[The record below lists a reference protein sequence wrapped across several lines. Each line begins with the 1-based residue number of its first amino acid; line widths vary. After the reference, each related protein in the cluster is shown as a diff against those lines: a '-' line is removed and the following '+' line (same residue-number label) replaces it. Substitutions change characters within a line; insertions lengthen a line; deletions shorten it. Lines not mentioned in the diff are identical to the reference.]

1 MSYALAVDVGTSFTA
16 AAVVRF
22 HQSGS
27 RVPECLPLGTRGASV
42 PSVVYYPEEGTV
54 LVGEAAERRG
64 LDTPERVV
72 REFKRR
78 IGDDVPIILG
88 TLALQPED
96 VFATMARWVADRAA
110 EREGG
115 PASAFF
121 LTHPAAWGS
130 HRLSVIRGAL
140 AAHGLENVTLLPEPE
155 AAALHYASQVRVEE
169 GSTIAVYDLGGGT
182 FDTAVLRK
190 SGTSSFELVGRPEGI
205 EDLGGADFD
214 AAVFRYVAG
223 HTGNA
228 LDHLDPAD
236 PAVLGALTRLRREC
250 VEAKEALSAD
260 SEASIPVLLPGF
272 QQQVRLVRSEFEALI
287 EEPVRETVEALEHSL
302 AQLQLEPADLSTVL
316 LIGGSS
322 RIPLVAQLVSEQL
335 GRPIAVDADPKSSIC
350 LGAAV
355 AALLAQAAAAERAD
369 TEAADTGAAETGLAK
384 PGSSKPGPAP
394 TEAAADQARAA
405 VVPPAVPPAP
415 VNAGRPSWSR
425 KYATAP
431 GAAVGPG
438 GAFSAHQGKGGA
450 HAPKPTVRVTAVAA
464 AAAVLTV
471 LTATAA
477 QSPDGFGNLTA
488 MFVPQAG
495 ASTTGGTAGAG
506 GTEAPGASGGA
517 AAAAVPQPLAGVE
530 ASARKPI
537 SEEAGTAAPAP
548 PAGKQ
553 PANGGEAADGGVS
566 AGGPAAAATA
576 VPTANSGAGTS
587 GTGIVP
593 DSITVPTAGPAD
605 TPTTGPTSPAPTTP
619 TSTAVPGT
627 STPGT
632 ASPGTSPSGTASPGT
647 SPSGTTSP
655 GATDTP
661 TLGSGP
667 APSGTATPTP
677 TSGSASPTVTATTMS
692 ASGPTTDP
700 AASPTTTDLTPTPT
714 VAASPTP
721 EESGSTSPDTS
732 AATAPTTPPGG

>member
-22 HQSGS
+22 HQGASP
-27 RVPECLPLGTRGASV
+27 VPECLPLGARGASV
-42 PSVVYYPEEGTV
+42 PSVVYYPEEGAV

-88 TLALQPED
+88 TLALQPEE

-130 HRLSVIRGAL
+130 HRLSVVRDAL
-140 AAHGLENVTLLPEPE
+140 AARGLENVTLLPEPE

-190 SGTSSFELVGRPEGI
+190 SGSSRFELVGRPEGI

-223 HTGNA
+223 HSGNA

-260 SEASIPVLLPGF
+260 SEANIPVLLPGV

-302 AQLQLEPADLSTVL
+302 AQLHLEPEDLSTVL

-355 AALLAQAAAAERAD
+355 AALLSHTAAAEAAALAEAGAAEADSAPSGSALTGAASTGASSAAAAAG
-369 TEAADTGAAETGLAK
+369 EAGAAVA
-384 PGSSKPGPAP
+384 SSDAPPGP
-394 TEAAADQARAA
+394 DSS
-405 VVPPAVPPAP
+405 
-415 VNAGRPSWSR
+415 GRPSWSR
-425 KYATAP
+425 KYSTA
-431 GAAVGPG
+431 G
-438 GAFSAHQGKGGA
+438 GAIAGPSRSALHGKGGA

-495 ASTTGGTAGAG
+495 ASTTGGSTGAGA
-506 GTEAPGASGGA
+506 TEAPGPGAA
-517 AAAAVPQPLAGVE
+517 AAAAVPQPLAGIE
-530 ASARKPI
+530 ASARKPLTGE
-537 SEEAGTAAPAP
+537 SAPAASAPPTGKQATGGELTAA
-548 PAGKQ
+548 
-553 PANGGEAADGGVS
+553 GGAT
-566 AGGPAAAATA
+566 AGGPAAGA
-576 VPTANSGAGTS
+576 PGNPPSGS
-587 GTGIVP
+587 GTGIIP
-593 DSITVPTAGPAD
+593 DSLTGAVSSPTD
-605 TPTTGPTSPAPTTP
+605 TPQPLPTSPAPTSPVP
-619 TSTAVPGT
+619 TATTAPGT
-627 STPGT
+627 TTSPTTSPAPSPSGT
-632 ASPGTSPSGTASPGT
+632 SSPGTSSPGVT
-647 SPSGTTSP
+647 ISP
-655 GATDTP
+655 TP
-661 TLGSGP
+661 NSGP
-667 APSGTATPTP
+667 APTDTGTVGP
-677 TSGSASPTVTATTMS
+677 TSGSPSPTMTPTTMA
-692 ASGPTTDP
+692 ASGPTGDP
-700 AASPTTTDLTPTPT
+700 LVTPTATELTPTPA
-714 VAASPTP
+714 VAPPPTP
-721 EESGSTSPDTS
+721 EESTT
-732 AATAPTTPPGG
+732 AATDTAVATATTTTPAA

>member
-22 HQSGS
+22 HQGPSA
-27 RVPECLPLGTRGASV
+27 VPECLPLGARGASV
-42 PSVVYYPEEGTV
+42 PSVVYYPEEGAV

-64 LDTPERVV
+64 LDSPERVM

-78 IGDDVPIILG
+78 IGDDVPFVLG

-96 VFATMARWVADRAA
+96 VYATMARWVADRAA

-115 PASAFF
+115 PASAVF
-121 LTHPAAWGS
+121 LTHPAAWGN
-130 HRLSVIRGAL
+130 HRLSVIRDAL

-190 SGTSSFELVGRPEGI
+190 SGSSRFQLLGRPEGI

-214 AAVFRYVAG
+214 AAVFRYVAA

-228 LDHLDPAD
+228 LEDLDTSD

-260 SEASIPVLLPGF
+260 SEASIPVLLPGV

-302 AQLQLEPADLSTVL
+302 AQLHLEPADLSTVL

-322 RIPLVAQLVSEQL
+322 RIPLVAQIVSEEL
-335 GRPIAVDADPKSSIC
+335 DRPIAVDADPKSSIC

-355 AALLAQAAAAERAD
+355 AAVLAHAAAAAEAEAAESQAAATE
-369 TEAADTGAAETGLAK
+369 TEAAE
-384 PGSSKPGPAP
+384 AP
-394 TEAAADQARAA
+394 PA
-405 VVPPAVPPAP
+405 VVLSDVPPAP
-415 VNAGRPSWSR
+415 TGPGLPSWSR
-425 KYATAP
+425 KYTTAA
-431 GAAVGPG
+431 GAPAGPG
-438 GAFSAHQGKGGA
+438 TVRGARHGGA

-477 QSPDGFGNLTA
+477 QSPDGFGSLTA

-495 ASTTGGTAGAG
+495 ASTTGGSIGADAAAADTGAGAG
-506 GTEAPGASGGA
+506 EATTATG
-517 AAAAVPQPLAGVE
+517 VPAPFAGIE
-530 ASARKPI
+530 ASARKPL
-537 SEEAGTAAPAP
+537 AP
-548 PAGKQ
+548 
-553 PANGGEAADGGVS
+553 
-566 AGGPAAAATA
+566 GPGLEAAAAPDAGQAASEGPGPGSSAIADGPVVAGGAAVADPLAGSGGTPDGAAVVPEAVTVDPTSPSDTPSGTPSDAPSDTA
-576 VPTANSGAGTS
+576 SGTPPDTQQPGGTGEPTQSSGTETPTDS
-587 GTGIVP
+587 GTGGTTTPPVTAP
-593 DSITVPTAGPAD
+593 PTGE
-605 TPTTGPTSPAPTTP
+605 TPLP
-619 TSTAVPGT
+619 TSTD
-627 STPGT
+627 
-632 ASPGTSPSGTASPGT
+632 SPS
-647 SPSGTTSP
+647 
-655 GATDTP
+655 
-661 TLGSGP
+661 
-667 APSGTATPTP
+667 P
-677 TSGSASPTVTATTMS
+677 TSDPNPPTTITEAAVAATSLTQETPLESASPSVE
-692 ASGPTTDP
+692 
-700 AASPTTTDLTPTPT
+700 AA
-714 VAASPTP
+714 V
-721 EESGSTSPDTS
+721 E
-732 AATAPTTPPGG
+732 TAPTTSPAA

>member
-22 HQSGS
+22 HKGASP
-27 RVPECLPLGTRGASV
+27 VPECLPLGARGASV

-88 TLALQPED
+88 TLALQPEE
-96 VFATMARWVADRAA
+96 VFAIMARWVADRAA

-130 HRLSVIRGAL
+130 HRLAVVRDAL

-190 SGTSSFELVGRPEGI
+190 SGSSRFELVGRPEGI

-223 HTGNA
+223 HCGNV
-228 LDHLDPAD
+228 LDHMDTTD

-260 SEASIPVLLPGF
+260 SETSIPVLLPGV

-302 AQLQLEPADLSTVL
+302 AQLHLEPEDLSTVL

-355 AALLAQAAAAERAD
+355 AALLAQTAAVEAAAEA
-369 TEAADTGAAETGLAK
+369 ESALAGAALAGAGSPGTETDEARAVVV
-384 PGSSKPGPAP
+384 SSDAPPGPGHSGP
-394 TEAAADQARAA
+394 
-405 VVPPAVPPAP
+405 
-415 VNAGRPSWSR
+415 PSWSR
-425 KYATAP
+425 KYSTA
-431 GAAVGPG
+431 G
-438 GAFSAHQGKGGA
+438 GAIAAPSRSALHGKGGA

-477 QSPDGFGNLTA
+477 QSPDGFGSLTA

-495 ASTTGGTAGAG
+495 ASTTGGSTGGGA
-506 GTEAPGASGGA
+506 TEAPGPGA
-517 AAAAVPQPLAGVE
+517 AVAAAVPQPLAGIE
-530 ASARKPI
+530 ASARKPLTQEPGPAA
-537 SEEAGTAAPAP
+537 STPATGKTAAAGDVAAP
-548 PAGKQ
+548 
-553 PANGGEAADGGVS
+553 GGAK
-566 AGGPAAAATA
+566 AGGPAAGASAIPPAGSSAA
-576 VPTANSGAGTS
+576 
-587 GTGIVP
+587 GTGIIP
-593 DSITVPTAGPAD
+593 DSIAGATPSPTDLSQPL
-605 TPTTGPTSPAPTTP
+605 PTSPATASPTSPPTTAPGTTTSPTTP
-619 TSTAVPGT
+619 PAPS
-627 STPGT
+627 SSGT
-632 ASPGTSPSGTASPGT
+632 ASPSTSPGTSPA
-647 SPSGTTSP
+647 TSP
-655 GATDTP
+655 GVTSSPTLNSGQAPTDTA
-661 TLGSGP
+661 TA
-667 APSGTATPTP
+667 APSSESATP
-677 TSGSASPTVTATTMS
+677 SMTATTMA
-692 ASGPTTDP
+692 ASGPTSDP
-700 AASPTTTDLTPTPT
+700 LATPTATELTPTPA
-714 VAASPTP
+714 VAPSPTP
-721 EESGSTSPDTS
+721 EETTS
-732 AATAPTTPPGG
+732 ASTETAVATATTTTPAA